1 MVNLEQIK
9 LLETKVAKA
18 IEHLQRLTRENSL
31 LREQEGGLKKRID
44 ELETEAKHYK
54 ENQSRIEAGIVSA
67 LERLDQFEDTMV
79 TLAGK
84 KTDPRPDEVRPAGP
98 RTSSE
103 GLSEGQAPDRA
114 AKGPVAA
121 PAQGPAVA
129 SGAAVGPAA
138 SSTVGSTQAH
148 GKKGSMLRSAGEIS
162 PEEESAAEPP
172 PDERNSDQL
181 DIF

>member
-9 LLETKVAKA
+9 LLESKVAKA

-31 LREQEGGLKKRID
+31 LREQEAGLKKRID
-44 ELETEAKHYK
+44 ELDAELKHYK

-84 KTDPRPDEVRPAGP
+84 KAEPRPAGP
-98 RTSSE
+98 AE
-103 GLSEGQAPDRA
+103 EAGVQAVRSAD
-114 AKGPVAA
+114 PVRPARHPEESPAA
-121 PAQGPAVA
+121 PVQNEGPPQ
-129 SGAAVGPAA
+129 S
-138 SSTVGSTQAH
+138 QIH
-148 GKKGSMLRSAGEIS
+148 GKKGSMLRPPGEAPS
-162 PEEESAAEPP
+162 EEEDAAP
-172 PDERNSDQL
+172 RTDQL